1 MISLFEV
8 ALEELEANFHISPVS
23 THRLSR
29 LAGGFYL
36 QPWRGRA
43 RGGGSFSNEPPT
55 FTLFPA
61 ASAEAR
67 PRLPVWNLPEI
78 ILARA
83 RGDSSRAAA
92 SICGAIRSPGGV
104 ATPLA
109 SLVTFK
115 LPKPARSFRGLH
127 ESSLSRPVA
136 SCRDATR
143 RDATLQPATLASLQ
157 PRIKR
162 RNCSECI
169 ALSSGISRE
178 FLRGHNEPSLCASWL
193 KNADT
198 ISHCA

>member
-1 MISLFEV
+1 MVPKIGNVVYSFRKIENSLFEV

-23 THRLSR
+23 THHLSR
-29 LAGGFYL
+29 LAGGFHL
-36 QPWRGRA
+36 QPWRGRG
-43 RGGGSFSNEPPT
+43 RGRGSFSNEPPT

-83 RGDSSRAAA
+83 RGDSSRAVA
-92 SICGAIRSPGGV
+92 SIRSAIRSPGGV

-127 ESSLSRPVA
+127 EFSLS
-136 SCRDATR
+136 SCLVVSR
-143 RDATLQPATLASLQ
+143 RDASTCDVYVAAAANKTPELLGVHSAFVWNFT
-157 PRIKR
+157 
-162 RNCSECI
+162 
-169 ALSSGISRE
+169 
-178 FLRGHNEPSLCASWL
+178 
-193 KNADT
+193 
-198 ISHCA
+198 